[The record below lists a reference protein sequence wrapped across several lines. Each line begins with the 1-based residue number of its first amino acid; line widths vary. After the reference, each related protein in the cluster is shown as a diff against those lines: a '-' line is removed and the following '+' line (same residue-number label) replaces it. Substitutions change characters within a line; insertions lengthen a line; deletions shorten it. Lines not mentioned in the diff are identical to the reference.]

1 MKTEVSSDHTLLELL
16 LDSKTI
22 TPSSLIRKSYSKGQT
37 VGDSDG
43 SVSLAVFVE
52 EGELDVFSVALDGTK
67 ILVSTLGKPEVFGI
81 SNLFEEEDLRTVLQ
95 CRTGCVLLSI
105 PKEVLRTAI
114 LKSPL
119 AMVEYAK
126 LCNRKIQFLIK
137 RIEQLTLTSARAK
150 VAEHLLSNT
159 TIEQPELSLVSKE
172 FLVLP
177 LGISRASLFRELSAL
192 ENRGAVYS
200 NGSIVRVINR
210 NILES
215 ILQK

>member
-1 MKTEVSSDHTLLELL
+1 MQTEHTLLELL

-22 TPSSLIRKSYSKGQT
+22 TPSSLLRTSYPKGQV

-43 SVSLAVFVE
+43 FVPLAVFVE

-67 ILVSTLGKPEVFGI
+67 ILVSTLVKAEVFGI
-81 SNLFEEEDLRTVLQ
+81 SNLFEEEDLRTLLQ
-95 CRTGCVLLSI
+95 CRTDCVLLSL
-105 PKEVLRTAI
+105 PKEELRTAI

-137 RIEQLTLTSARAK
+137 RIEQLTLTSARLK
-150 VAEHLLSNT
+150 VAEYLLDNT
-159 TIEQPELSLVSKE
+159 TVEQPVLSLVSKE
-172 FLVLP
+172 SLTLP

-192 ENRGAVYS
+192 EKMGAVYS
-200 NGSIVRVINR
+200 NGSTVRVISR
-210 NILES
+210 KILENT
-215 ILQK
+215 LQK